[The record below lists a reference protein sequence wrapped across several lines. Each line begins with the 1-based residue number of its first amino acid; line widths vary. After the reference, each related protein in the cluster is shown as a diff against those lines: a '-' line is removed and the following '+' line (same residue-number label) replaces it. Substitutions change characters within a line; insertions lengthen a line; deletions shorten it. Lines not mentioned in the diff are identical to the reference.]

1 FDAETDNTAAEDAR
15 LRAAARAARALAS
28 ETFRPHPMF
37 RGGHAQTL
45 AAFAWPR
52 RRTHLRAHA
61 SDEARVFE
69 VHEDARLLGHCRWQ
83 RERESRPTLVLV
95 HGLEGSSTSV
105 YMMSTARLAY
115 EAGFNVVRLNQ
126 RNCGATEHL
135 TPTLYHSGLS
145 GDFQQVV
152 RELTERDRLSRV
164 FLAGFSMGGNLV
176 MKAAG
181 EWGADAPRGFA
192 GVAAVSPSLN
202 LSACARTFE
211 SRANRVY
218 HENFMRHLRARV
230 RRKQRLFPA
239 LYDTRDL
246 RAVRTV
252 RQFDERY
259 TAPAGGFADA
269 EDYYARASALPLVPQ
284 IRVPTLVVHALD
296 DPLVPL
302 DPEGERAL
310 RSNPYVVPV
319 HTPRGGHVA
328 FLTAE
333 PRARFWAEHMLVEFC
348 RAVAR
353 EDCRGGRA
361 TLRRARVRVRF
372 GRCPDPSTRR
382 LAGLA

>member
-1 FDAETDNTAAEDAR
+1 MKVSEQNSPSPGVGADGGTAEDAR
-15 LRAAARAARALAS
+15 LRDAERAARALAS
-28 ETFRPHPMF
+28 ATFRPHPMF
-37 RGGHAQTL
+37 RGAHAQTL

-61 SDEARVFE
+61 SDEARLFE
-69 VHEDARLLGHCRWQ
+69 VHADAQLLGHCRWQ
-83 RERESRPTLVLV
+83 RDRHSRPTLVLV

-145 GDFQQVV
+145 GDFQQVA
-152 RELTERDRLSRV
+152 RELIERDGLKRV

-181 EWGADAPRGFA
+181 EWGADAPPGLA
-192 GVAAVSPSLN
+192 GVCAVSPSIN

-211 SRANRVY
+211 KRANRVY

-230 RRKQRLFPA
+230 RRKQRLYPA
-239 LYDTRDL
+239 LYDTRNL

-252 RQFDERY
+252 RQFDDRF
-259 TAPAGGFADA
+259 TAPSAGFADA
-269 EDYYARASALPLVPQ
+269 EDYYARSSALPLVPR

-319 HTPRGGHVA
+319 LTPRGGHVA
-328 FLTAE
+328 FLSAE
-333 PRARFWAEHMLVEFC
+333 PRARFWAERLLVEFC
-348 RAVAR
+348 RVVAG
-353 EDCRGGRA
+353 EGERA
-361 TLRRARVRVRF
+361 DV
-372 GRCPDPSTRR
+372 
-382 LAGLA
+382 